1 MGPVKFKD
9 IEGRGWG
16 GTVIGRGVRQGWEG
30 IMRAWEGLRTG
41 MGACRSAR
49 RGLGRSR
56 KKKGGVR
63 DGKES

>member
-41 MGACRSAR
+41 MGACRRQEEAYEGGGGKR
-49 RGLGRSR
+49 R
-56 KKKGGVR
+56 VV
-63 DGKES
+63 